1 MTPQTRQ
8 RRALVVLAAAVALML
23 ILRFSLP
30 DPDAPTVEAAP
41 DSISRAES
49 RLNKVRQR
57 AATLPAREQAL
68 KVLMAELAT
77 REKGVIQ
84 ADTLAQAQAQLVQM
98 VRRLTSAQAPPIEVR
113 QIEIGQARP
122 LGEQYGEIWVPIS
135 FECRIEQLVNLLAD
149 ATAQPELLAVSGLR
163 INAGNPKEKTI
174 NVRLTLAGVVPRRL
188 VPEKKGGGLL

>member
-149 ATAQPELLAVSGLR
+149 MTAQPELIATSELRVS
-163 INAGNPKEKTI
+163 AASQTDKTI
-174 NVRLTLAGVVPRRL
+174 TVRLIISGIVPRKL
-188 VPEKKGGGLL
+188 VPEKRGLGLL